1 MEMDIETIVAGIHTL
16 VLETGA
22 FIRGEREKFSA
33 QKVES
38 KAGRNSLVSY
48 VDRVAEDRLTKG
60 CRKLFPG
67 AGFIREEGGDE
78 NPDAPYRWII
88 DPLDGTTNF
97 IHDIPAY
104 GISLALQFEE
114 VTIFGVVYDVP
125 RDDYYQARL
134 GGGATLNGD
143 PIYTSKANSLADSLI
158 STGFPYAQSAILSD
172 YLTVVAQVVQESR
185 GVRRFGSAALD
196 LAWVASGKVEGFFKM
211 GLRAWDVAAGEL
223 LIREAG
229 GTVTD
234 FSGTDNYIFG
244 RQIVA
249 GGAAVHANLLKLVS
263 VLA

>member
-1 MEMDIETIVAGIHTL
+1 MDIATIETGIHAL
-16 VLETGA
+16 ILETGA
-22 FIRGEREKFSA
+22 FIRGEREKFSV

-38 KAGRNSLVSY
+38 KAGRNNLVSY
-48 VDRVAEDRLTKG
+48 VDRGAEDRLTKG
-60 CRKLFPG
+60 CRKLLPA

-97 IHDIPAY
+97 IHDIPSY
-104 GISLALQFEE
+104 CISLALQFEE
-114 VTIFGVVYDVP
+114 ATIFGVVYDVP

-134 GGGATLNGD
+134 GGGATLNGV
-143 PIYTSKANSLADSLI
+143 PIHTSKASSMSESLF
-158 STGFPYAQSAILSD
+158 STGFPYAQSDILPD
-172 YLTVVAQVVQESR
+172 YLAVIAEVVQASR
-185 GVRRFGSAALD
+185 GMRRFGAAALD
-196 LAWVASGKVEGFFKM
+196 LAWVACGKVEGFFEI
-211 GLRAWDVAAGEL
+211 GLQAWDVAAGEL
-223 LIREAG
+223 LVREAG

-249 GGAAVHANLLKLVS
+249 GGSAVHADFLRLVS